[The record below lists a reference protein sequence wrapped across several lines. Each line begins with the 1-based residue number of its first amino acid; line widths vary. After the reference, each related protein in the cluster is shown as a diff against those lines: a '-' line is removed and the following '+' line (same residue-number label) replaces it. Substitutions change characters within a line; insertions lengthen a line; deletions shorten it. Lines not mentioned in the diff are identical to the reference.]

1 MTSEIINRFS
11 DFGICEMLRI
21 EPERNCR
28 RFYRVEVTNGLFSPI
43 VIRSWGR
50 IGCNVRVKVD
60 FFDTM
65 LEALNAANK
74 IFRRRVRRGYREIE
88 EPLVKNAVAVHPTQL
103 QNTTIRRRTYLA
115 EPETFLP
122 FD

>member
-1 MTSEIINRFS
+1 MR
-11 DFGICEMLRI
+11 RV
-21 EPERNCR
+21 EPEHNCR

-50 IGCNVRVKVD
+50 IGCRVRVKAD
-60 FFDTM
+60 FYKTM
-65 LEALNAANK
+65 QEALEASNK

-88 EPLVKNAVAVHPTQL
+88 NSLVKNAVAVHPTQIH
-103 QNTTIRRRTYLA
+103 NTTIRRRTYMA
-115 EPETFLP
+115 ESETFLP